1 MTSFYQI
8 ACCKSPVTNI
18 NTAIEPKKER
28 RRRRRKKKKDNDHD
42 ALIVIGYI

>member
-18 NTAIEPKKER
+18 NAAIEPKKKKEEEEEER
-28 RRRRRKKKKDNDHD
+28 RRKIMIMM
-42 ALIVIGYI
+42 L